1 MTRILV
7 FACCSVQRGGLCLG
21 MEILLVVVGGRLHV
35 VPGLKLDCPTN
46 PMPKVKRIPPCF
58 LKHEQDPNG
67 STNRPSGKK
76 AYGSLHDA
84 RVCVC
89 PC

>member
-1 MTRILV
+1 
-7 FACCSVQRGGLCLG
+7 

-35 VPGLKLDCPTN
+35 VPGLKLDCLTN

-67 STNRPSGKK
+67 STNRPWVRRLTV
-76 AYGSLHDA
+76 AYMMRA
-84 RVCVC
+84 CVCVRVESTKVRVSVSD
-89 PC
+89 